1 MITAIAV
8 ELLRGPF
15 SSSLVCDGGGWR
27 KWCFL
32 FIVVE
37 APDFLWLPKM
47 EEGHGRDNRHR
58 AGHDVHQVAVN
69 VVRPE
74 ELRESEGETDDQN
87 GGEPLQ
93 NTPTTPHRDPH

>member
-1 MITAIAV
+1 MINAIAV
-8 ELLRGPF
+8 ERLRGPF
-15 SSSLVCDGGGWR
+15 SSSLVCDLSGRRR

-37 APDFLWLPKM
+37 APDFLRLPKM
-47 EEGHGRDNRHR
+47 QEGYGRDNRDR

-74 ELRESEGETDDQN
+74 ELGESEGQTHHQN
-87 GGEPLQ
+87 
-93 NTPTTPHRDPH
+93 RR